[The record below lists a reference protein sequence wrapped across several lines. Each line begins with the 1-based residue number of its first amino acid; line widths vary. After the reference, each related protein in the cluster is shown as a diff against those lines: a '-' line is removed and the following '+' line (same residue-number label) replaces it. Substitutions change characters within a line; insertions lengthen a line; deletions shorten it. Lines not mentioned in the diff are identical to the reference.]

1 VETEK
6 SVPSFGA
13 VNAAAKA
20 AEESAYRA
28 AAAAAER
35 LRTSEDEASGT
46 KPATSAG
53 AGGTWAQRPG
63 SKGPGAGSAGAG
75 NAGNAGNTKPSPKVH
90 PERDGFNAGRARRS
104 NPNAEGAGMV
114 GTEWCSVFHLL
125 VALEGNHQGSYLSG
139 IELSNFSLSNLPK
152 GASKPS
158 SATFLAILPKKI
170 SLKTLHSELVS
181 YRRQLVQLLS

>member
-1 VETEK
+1 
-6 SVPSFGA
+6 

-114 GTEWCSVFHLL
+114 GTEWCSVLHLL
-125 VALEGNHQGSYLSG
+125 VALEGKHQGSYLAG
-139 IELSNFSLSNLPK
+139 LN
-152 GASKPS
+152 
-158 SATFLAILPKKI
+158 LAIYHCQICQRAPQ
-170 SLKTLHSELVS
+170 TPA
-181 YRRQLVQLLS
+181 VQSFWQFYLRKSH